1 MRPKKGKTEMRG
13 WKEKGCGMYGRVALH
28 KDAGTGG
35 KRRVE
40 EGGGSYNK
48 VKKAKKIDHFRL
60 LP

>member
-1 MRPKKGKTEMRG
+1 MEG
-13 WKEKGCGMYGRVALH
+13 WFCK
-28 KDAGTGG
+28 KDAGAGG
-35 KRRVE
+35 KRRIE